1 LVAIRRIVS
10 IIVMAAS
17 MGSAWTSTA
26 AAPAL
31 APAPAPDAA
40 IVAATV
46 TTVIPASDFEAFV
59 AEVAES
65 MLARFPEDVTDLGLA
80 GVLDHGDDRLNDL
93 SHAYRLETARLAADA
108 LEQMAGFD
116 VGELSPDQRITLAV
130 IRWYLDDIVAMAEYL
145 EHEYAVN
152 YITGAHANFPEF
164 MADVHA
170 IGNLVEAEAYVER
183 LGRSADQM
191 RQVAENLARSEQ
203 AGSRPTERG
212 IGIAVWQISNQIIE
226 ASRHPLVAD
235 FEARLASLGL
245 SEAEQVRLI
254 EATRQA
260 VASEMVPAYQHLL
273 GVVDAVPTRS
283 DSRPGALYQPEG
295 QAYYAA
301 ALRHHTTTALT
312 SDEVHRIGTEEVGRV
327 RGELTDA
334 LNEAGF
340 DVDSLGFA
348 RAIDGSMAVSGSVP
362 LRSDDDR
369 EVLLEATED
378 FIADAENAFGDMFT
392 TTPSSPIEVQRP
404 RPGREGATGAYY
416 RPPPALGERPGIYY
430 LSLGGDSFETGT
442 YATTNYH
449 EAVPGHH
456 FQIAL
461 QRESHDLPLIQQ
473 ATTFTGYAEGWA
485 LYAERLAYEAGR
497 YDDDPLGNVG
507 RLRMELLRAAR
518 AVADTGIHALGW
530 SRDQAIDY
538 LVELGFPA
546 PWASTEVDRYIV
558 WPGQAPSYLIGMLEI
573 LRLRAQAQATLGAD
587 FDLAAFHDAVLR
599 HGSVPI
605 QVLEQVVSDYVDGMS
620 AAG

>member
-1 LVAIRRIVS
+1 VAIRRTVS
-10 IIVMAAS
+10 IIVMAAI
-17 MGSAWTSTA
+17 MGSAWTSAA

-31 APAPAPDAA
+31 APVPAPGAA
-40 IVAATV
+40 IIAATAPSV
-46 TTVIPASDFEAFV
+46 VPTSDFEAFV
-59 AEVAES
+59 AEVAET

-80 GVLDHGDDRLNDL
+80 GVLGQRDDRLNDL
-93 SHAYRLETARLAADA
+93 SHRFRLETARLAADA
-108 LEQMAGFD
+108 LDQMAGFD
-116 VGELSPDQRITLAV
+116 VEELSSDQRITFAV
-130 IRWYLDDIVAMAEYL
+130 TRWYLDDIVAMAGYL
-145 EHEYAVN
+145 EHENAVN

-164 MADVHA
+164 MADVHP
-170 IGNLVEAEAYVER
+170 IGTLVEAEAYVER
-183 LGRSADQM
+183 LRQSADQM

-203 AGSRPTERG
+203 AGDRPTERG
-212 IGIAVWQISNQIIE
+212 IGIAVWQISNQIVE
-226 ASRHPLVAD
+226 ASRHPLVTD
-235 FEARLASLGL
+235 FEARIASLGL
-245 SEAEQVRLI
+245 TQTEQDRLI
-254 EATRQA
+254 EAAQDA
-260 VASEMVPAYQHLL
+260 VASEIVPAYQHLL
-273 GVVDAVPTRS
+273 GVVDAVPTRP
-283 DSRPGALYQPEG
+283 DSRPGALQQPEG

-312 SDEVHRIGTEEVGRV
+312 PDEVHRIGTEEVERV

-334 LNEAGF
+334 LNAEGF

-348 RAIDGSMAVSGSVP
+348 RASDAAMAASASVP

-369 EVLLEATED
+369 EALLEATEA
-378 FIADAENAFGDMFT
+378 FIADAESAFGEMFT

-404 RPGREGATGAYY
+404 RPGREGAAGAYY
-416 RPPPALGERPGIYY
+416 RPPPALGHRPGIYY

-485 LYAERLAYEAGR
+485 LYAERLAYEAGQ
-497 YDDDPLGNVG
+497 YDDDPLGNIG

-530 SRDQAIDY
+530 SREQAIDY
-538 LVELGFPA
+538 LVELGFPT

-573 LRLRAQAQATLGAD
+573 LRLRTQAEATLGAD
-587 FDLAAFHDAVLR
+587 FDLAAFHDSVLR
-599 HGSVPI
+599 HGSVPVE
-605 QVLEQVVSDYVDGMS
+605 VLEQVVSDYVDGRS
-620 AAG
+620 ATG